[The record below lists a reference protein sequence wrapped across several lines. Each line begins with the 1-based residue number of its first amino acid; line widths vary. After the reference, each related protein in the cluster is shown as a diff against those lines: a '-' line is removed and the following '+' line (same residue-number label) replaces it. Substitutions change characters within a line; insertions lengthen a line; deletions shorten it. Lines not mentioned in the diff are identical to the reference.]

1 MILECFIGSIFG
13 SAIGMWIS
21 GLIVL
26 WEINKDFEKQ
36 NKKAREMIEEL
47 TTFKIKFEDVI

>member
-1 MILECFIGSIFG
+1 MILECFLGSLLGATIGIC
-13 SAIGMWIS
+13 IG

-26 WEINKDFEKQ
+26 YGMNKDFQKQ
-36 NKKAREMIEEL
+36 FKKNQELIEEL

>member
-1 MILECFIGSIFG
+1 MILECFIGSVFG
-13 SAIGMWIS
+13 SAIGMCIG

-26 WEINKDFEKQ
+26 WGINKDFEKQ
-36 NKKAREMIEEL
+36 NKKVREMIEEL